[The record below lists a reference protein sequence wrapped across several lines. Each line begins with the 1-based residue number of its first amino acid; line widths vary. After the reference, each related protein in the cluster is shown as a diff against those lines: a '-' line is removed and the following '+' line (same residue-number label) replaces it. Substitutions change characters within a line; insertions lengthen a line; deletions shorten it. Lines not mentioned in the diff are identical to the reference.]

1 MAEPGKQPARSPP
14 RPALEAPE
22 AVPGRG
28 CFPLGDLAWR
38 RSWGHPS
45 DETAAKRAQVRG
57 SYHPG
62 EAPYVGERSV
72 QAARSGRGRGA
83 HAVGGGSLLGSLR
96 FNGEQTTPGEVWWC
110 QEWRVRRGGERLGR
124 VPRGTERLEAGA
136 RPSGFSCSRGLS

>member
-57 SYHPG
+57 RYPLG
-62 EAPYVGERSV
+62 RLPTWGNAPSR
-72 QAARSGRGRGA
+72 
-83 HAVGGGSLLGSLR
+83 LLGAEGVEGR
-96 FNGEQTTPGEVWWC
+96 TPW
-110 QEWRVRRGGERLGR
+110 
-124 VPRGTERLEAGA
+124 AGD
-136 RPSGFSCSRGLS
+136 PF